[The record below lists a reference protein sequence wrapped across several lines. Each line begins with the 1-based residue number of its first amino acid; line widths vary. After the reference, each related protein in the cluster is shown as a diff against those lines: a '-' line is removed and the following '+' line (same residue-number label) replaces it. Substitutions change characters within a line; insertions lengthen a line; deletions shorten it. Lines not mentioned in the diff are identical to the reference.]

1 MFESFW
7 LSQKFAHDLSDPQTL
22 RYRTDQTLCSYI
34 QPPVSTSKKLASSP
48 PKSVPFKKPLVY
60 RQRSASHDPYDKADA
75 RDSFTELINLDLGP
89 AEVAGSRKRKK
100 TAKAMAMG
108 EDGCET
114 KTKGKKKT
122 VTAPEKPKMSTPVA
136 TEQDGQCAGKDWLHA
151 AGLAAGLGAA
161 GDV

>member
-34 QPPVSTSKKLASSP
+34 PPPASTSKKIASSP
-48 PKSVPFKKPLVY
+48 PKSVSFKKPLVY

-100 TAKAMAMG
+100 TAKATAMG
-108 EDGCET
+108 QYGCDI

-122 VTAPEKPKMSTPVA
+122 STAPKTPKMSTPAA
-136 TEQDGQCAGKDWLHA
+136 TEQDGQGSGIDWLH
-151 AGLAAGLGAA
+151 AAGLGAA